1 MVDLLANEA
10 HWDRAEGFMF
20 LSPAHWTQALQDRL
34 VDAARQRPRPVTVGN
49 PDLVA
54 PREGGLTI
62 DPGYWS
68 HDLQDR
74 TGIKP
79 AFYGTP

>member
-20 LSPAHWTQALQDRL
+20 LSPAHRIQTLLDRL
-34 VDAARQRPRPVTVGN
+34 VDTLRQRPRPVTVGN

-62 DPGYWS
+62 EPGHLA